1 MRSLSSEAS
10 NGSTTREGASTF
22 VSTVDSLK
30 DKASN
35 NGTPSEFES
44 VVKSV
49 HGFGLHLHLLTP

>member
-1 MRSLSSEAS
+1 MNSLSSEAS

-35 NGTPSEFES
+35 NGTASEFEEI
-44 VVKSV
+44 V
-49 HGFGLHLHLLTP
+49 H